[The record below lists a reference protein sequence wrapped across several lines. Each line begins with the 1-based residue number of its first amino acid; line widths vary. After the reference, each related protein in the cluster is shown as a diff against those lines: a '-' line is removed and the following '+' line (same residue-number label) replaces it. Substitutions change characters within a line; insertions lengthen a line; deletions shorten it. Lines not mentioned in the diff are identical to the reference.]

1 MNKTL
6 IFCADGTW
14 NGPNQDDDNDGS
26 PDFTNVYKLFL
37 GLEGE
42 LSPETLRN
50 ADEQEKWLMYGV
62 RPVQIAKYIHGVGD
76 SRNPIHRIIGGA
88 FGAGI
93 IARIVRGYTFISR
106 NYEDGDSIILVGFSR
121 GAYTVRALA
130 GLIASEGLLA
140 KKHTN
145 DKEHAYR
152 MGAKAWYEYRK
163 NAKRTDKRS
172 FLKRFAEV
180 MADLPAFLSAGDI
193 NKEKDLVS
201 GFNKIKAVAVW
212 DTVGAMGL
220 PNYEDDSRVDAFRF
234 TNDKLSENVE
244 WGFHAIALDEQ
255 RLDFTHTKWADR
267 KNVVQFLFPG
277 AHADIGGG
285 YPTKNKESGLSNGA
299 LLWMVDRLKELDVK
313 FKEQIKTLNPADAS
327 GVAHQPWLYKP
338 FKLIAKLGYRN
349 FSGADF
355 KIHES
360 VNLRKQLTEVKADPS
375 LSNGKYAPKNLI

>member
-121 GAYTVRALA
+121 
-130 GLIASEGLLA
+130 
-140 KKHTN
+140 
-145 DKEHAYR
+145 
-152 MGAKAWYEYRK
+152 
-163 NAKRTDKRS
+163 
-172 FLKRFAEV
+172 
-180 MADLPAFLSAGDI
+180 
-193 NKEKDLVS
+193 
-201 GFNKIKAVAVW
+201 
-212 DTVGAMGL
+212 
-220 PNYEDDSRVDAFRF
+220 
-234 TNDKLSENVE
+234 
-244 WGFHAIALDEQ
+244 
-255 RLDFTHTKWADR
+255 
-267 KNVVQFLFPG
+267 
-277 AHADIGGG
+277 
-285 YPTKNKESGLSNGA
+285 
-299 LLWMVDRLKELDVK
+299 
-313 FKEQIKTLNPADAS
+313 
-327 GVAHQPWLYKP
+327 
-338 FKLIAKLGYRN
+338 
-349 FSGADF
+349 
-355 KIHES
+355 
-360 VNLRKQLTEVKADPS
+360 
-375 LSNGKYAPKNLI
+375 